1 MNMLSGLSDLGG
13 DALAKVLRRTV
24 VSALIVGVGAIVVA
38 LLLSSP
44 WAALGLAIGLGLA
57 VLNLRFLDAGVAKLE
72 TGADTGDAE
81 TGADNGADNGVSNK
95 VLRRAIG
102 TKSVTRLG
110 VITAICIGL
119 LLLNG
124 ALGIGA
130 VAGLVIFQLLFVV
143 NVGRVIVSQGIQ

>member
-1 MNMLSGLSDLGG
+1 VNMLDGLSSLGG
-13 DALAKVLRRTV
+13 NALAKVLRRTI
-24 VSALIVGVGAIVVA
+24 VSAVLVGAAAIVVA
-38 LLLSSP
+38 LLLSAP
-44 WAALGLAIGLGLA
+44 WAALGLAIGLAIA
-57 VLNLRFLDAGVAKLE
+57 VLNLRFLDAGVAKLNTEGE
-72 TGADTGDAE
+72 T
-81 TGADNGADNGVSNK
+81 SNK

-110 VITAICIGL
+110 IITVICIAL

-143 NVGRVIVSQGIQ
+143 NVGRVIISQGIQ

>member
-1 MNMLSGLSDLGG
+1 MNMLDGLSGLGG
-13 DALAKVLRRTV
+13 NALAKVLRRTI
-24 VSALIVGVGAIVVA
+24 VSAVLVGVAAIVIA
-38 LLLSSP
+38 LLLSAP
-44 WAALGLAIGLGLA
+44 WAALGLAIGLTIA
-57 VLNLRFLDAGVAKLE
+57 VLNLRFLDAGVAKLNTEGE
-72 TGADTGDAE
+72 T
-81 TGADNGADNGVSNK
+81 SNK

-110 VITAICIGL
+110 IITVICIGL

-143 NVGRVIVSQGIQ
+143 NVGRVIISQGIQ

>member
-1 MNMLSGLSDLGG
+1 MNMLDGLSGLGG
-13 DALAKVLRRTV
+13 NALAKVLRRTI
-24 VSALIVGVGAIVVA
+24 VSAIVVGAAAVVIA
-38 LLLSSP
+38 LLLSVP
-44 WAALGLAIGLGLA
+44 WAALGLAIGLTIA
-57 VLNLRFLDAGVAKLE
+57 VLNLRFLDAGVAKLNTEGE
-72 TGADTGDAE
+72 T
-81 TGADNGADNGVSNK
+81 NNK

-110 VITAICIGL
+110 IITLICVGL

-143 NVGRVIVSQGIQ
+143 NVGRVIISQGIQ

>member
-1 MNMLSGLSDLGG
+1 MLDGLSGLGG
-13 DALAKVLRRTV
+13 NALARVLRRTI
-24 VSALIVGVGAIVVA
+24 VSAIVVGFAAILIA
-38 LLLSSP
+38 LLLSAP
-44 WAALGLAIGLGLA
+44 WAALGLAIGLTMA
-57 VLNLRFLDAGVAKLE
+57 VLNLRFLDAGVAKLNTSGE
-72 TGADTGDAE
+72 T
-81 TGADNGADNGVSNK
+81 SNK

-110 VITAICIGL
+110 VITVICIGL

-143 NVGRVIVSQGIQ
+143 NVGRVIISQGIQ

>member
-1 MNMLSGLSDLGG
+1 MLSGLSDLGG

-24 VSALIVGVGAIVVA
+24 VSALVVGAAAVVIA

-44 WAALGLAIGLGLA
+44 WAALGLVIGLGMAL
-57 VLNLRFLDAGVAKLE
+57 LNLRFLDAGVAKLQ
-72 TGADTGDAE
+72 TGDTE
-81 TGADNGADNGVSNK
+81 DDADADLRHK

-102 TKSVTRLG
+102 TKSVTRLA
-110 VITAICIGL
+110 VITAIAVGL

-124 ALGIGA
+124 ALGIGT